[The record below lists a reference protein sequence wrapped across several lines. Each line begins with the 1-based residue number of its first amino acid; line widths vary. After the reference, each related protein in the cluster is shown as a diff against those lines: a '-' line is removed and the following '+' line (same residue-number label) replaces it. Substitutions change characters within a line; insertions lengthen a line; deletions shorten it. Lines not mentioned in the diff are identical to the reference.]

1 VIPDDLDGTPRCGLH
16 AKQQIRS
23 GGFKL
28 DNPSND
34 CSLTQRSFDR
44 APVSLF
50 LPILRKR
57 EYQSQRDRLTAVCLV
72 AQLVLLVALANCSG
86 YVSSKTVQP
95 TVSLNLSVSPTA
107 LNLGNVIFN
116 HSSPVQT
123 ILVSN
128 NSSGSITVS
137 GITVSGPFASAGN
150 TLPMTLNTGQSM
162 TLNVT
167 FKPTASG
174 AASGNLTIA
183 STAGNSPSVVSLAG
197 TGVSSS
203 GPLDLTI
210 SQTSLSFG
218 TATVNHSS
226 PVQTILVS
234 NNSGG
239 SISVNGIAVSGP
251 FASAGNTL
259 PKTLNTGQSMTLD
272 VTFTPTASG
281 AASGSLTITST
292 AGNSPWVVSL
302 TGTGVSPSGPLDL
315 TFLPTSLSFGTV
327 VVSDS
332 SPAQTIVVSNGSS
345 GSITVNAIAV
355 SVPFALAGDT
365 LPKTLNTGQSMTLD
379 VTFTPTASGAA
390 SGSLTISSTAGNS
403 PSVVTLRGTG
413 ASSVPVGTRVPNA
426 FFGVSLFRFSSDY
439 PPSGGMVL
447 GTFGKAGDI
456 AGFYLEPTCDGGLNQ
471 SSTCY
476 TWANLDD
483 WVDFAAARGLN
494 LVYDFEVPGWMCGA
508 DPASSC
514 QTLPSNLTYVT
525 NFAQTLATRYAGK
538 IKYYE
543 TGNEMN
549 DPVSTGGWAGSC
561 AELVLLSNTIY
572 TAIKAGDPN
581 AIVGVPS
588 LSYGG
593 GTKCMNSPNSGGG
606 AGQEWVFLE
615 NFLQTRDANGHLP
628 MADTVGEHLYQRSEP
643 SLRTDAGAILT
654 VYNNLRSVTTA
665 AGISQS
671 APLLVT
677 EGGFGADS
685 NSQCSAP
692 LNATACLSN
701 TDQVA
706 YIGRWLVLGASTWS
720 DGGGMLP
727 NWYAYDLSLGTL
739 NGTFGMNPQN
749 ASAYGQMESWLSG
762 ASFNQQCQVGAPST
776 VLVCAFTNAS
786 GKPTEIIFNNNAGA
800 TATYSTP
807 SWATTHQQLLGS
819 QASITGGAV
828 TVGNTPI
835 LLQ

>member
-1 VIPDDLDGTPRCGLH
+1 V
-16 AKQQIRS
+16 
-23 GGFKL
+23 

-34 CSLTQRSFDR
+34 SSLSQRSFNR
-44 APVSLF
+44 VSVSLF
-50 LPILRKR
+50 PSVLRKR
-57 EYQSQRDRLTAVCLV
+57 ECRSQRNRLATVCFV
-72 AQLVLLVALANCSG
+72 AQLVLLMLLAACAG
-86 YVSSKTVQP
+86 YTGSHETQP
-95 TVSLNLSVSPTA
+95 SASLNLDVAPTT
-107 LNLGNVIFN
+107 LNLGTMMVS
-116 HSSPVQT
+116 HPSPAQT

-128 NSSGSITVS
+128 KSAGAVTISNIA
-137 GITVSGPFASAGN
+137 VSGPFASTGN
-150 TLPMTLNTGQSM
+150 SLPMTLKTGQSM

-167 FKPTASG
+167 FTPTASG

-183 STAGNSPSVVSLAG
+183 STAGNSPSVVTLTG
-197 TGVSSS
+197 TGVSSL

-210 SQTSLSFG
+210 
-218 TATVNHSS
+218 
-226 PVQTILVS
+226 
-234 NNSGG
+234 
-239 SISVNGIAVSGP
+239 
-251 FASAGNTL
+251 
-259 PKTLNTGQSMTLD
+259 
-272 VTFTPTASG
+272 
-281 AASGSLTITST
+281 
-292 AGNSPWVVSL
+292 
-302 TGTGVSPSGPLDL
+302 
-315 TFLPTSLSFGTV
+315 LPTSLSFGTV
-327 VVSDS
+327 AVSDS
-332 SPAQTIVVSNGSS
+332 SPAQTIAVSNDSS
-345 GSITVNAIAV
+345 GSITVNAITV

-379 VTFTPTASGAA
+379 VTFTPTASGVA
-390 SGSLTISSTAGNS
+390 SGSLTITSTAGNS
-403 PSVVTLRGTG
+403 PTLETLTGTG
-413 ASSVPVGTRVPNA
+413 AISVPVGTRVPNA

-439 PPSGGMVL
+439 PPSGGIVL

-476 TWANLDD
+476 MWANLDD
-483 WVDFAAARGLN
+483 WVDFAATRGLN

-508 DPASSC
+508 NHTSSC
-514 QTLPSNLTYVT
+514 QTLPPNLTYVT

-561 AELVLLSNTIY
+561 ADLVLLSNTIY
-572 TAIKAGDPN
+572 AAIKAGDPN

-628 MADTVGEHLYQRSEP
+628 MADTAGEHLYQRSEP

-654 VYNNLRSVTTA
+654 VYNNLRSVMTA
-665 AGISQS
+665 AGISTS

-677 EGGFGADS
+677 EGGFGTDS

-701 TDQVA
+701 ADQVA
-706 YIGRWLVLGASTWS
+706 YIGRWLVLDASTWS

-739 NGTFGMNPQN
+739 NGAFGMNPQN

-762 ASFNQQCQVGAPST
+762 ASFNRQCQVGAPST

-786 GKPTEIIFNNNAGA
+786 GKPAEIIFNNNAG
-800 TATYSTP
+800 TSATYSTP
-807 SWATTHQQLLGS
+807 SWATTYQQLLGS
-819 QASITGGAV
+819 QAAITGGAV